1 MKDSEFIELL
11 NLYLDHEI
19 SAADAARLEAEVQS
33 NPQRH
38 KIYREYCQ
46 MQKACQLLAADFQPE
61 AERAPRARAIAPK
74 QAWFFSRGTG
84 AFAVGALAAAA
95 CVALIFTGRN
105 PVAKTGEPAQGFA
118 RDSRAPLSAG
128 LPTASAPAAAS
139 KTARP
144 SYATVSVASRMEPA
158 RAMFGSDSKLPI
170 ESNRAGGT
178 LTLAT
183 ASSPQFDWMR
193 AVQIA
198 PLPRPVPV
206 EELRF
211 EHRPVNLRPDG
222 RALGN
227 SATAPADVEM
237 AAFRFVK

>member
-38 KIYREYCQ
+38 RIYREYCQ
-46 MQKACQLLAADFQPE
+46 MQKACQLLAKDFQPE
-61 AERAPRARAIAPK
+61 EASVFRARTMVPK
-74 QAWFFSRGTG
+74 QAWFLSRGTG

-95 CVALIFTGRN
+95 CVAFIFIGRN
-105 PVAKTGEPAQGFA
+105 PAAKPETSRGFVQYSKAPVSVGVPTGS
-118 RDSRAPLSAG
+118 D
-128 LPTASAPAAAS
+128 AAAA
-139 KTARP
+139 K
-144 SYATVSVASRMEPA
+144 EPA
-158 RAMFGSDSKLPI
+158 RASFQTVSVSERREPSRVVFGGNSRLPI
-170 ESNRAGGT
+170 EPHRAGGT

-198 PLPRPVPV
+198 PIPQPVPV
-206 EELRF
+206 EELKF
-211 EHRPVNLRPDG
+211 EHRPVNLRPES
-222 RALGN
+222 RALGSN
-227 SATAPADVEM
+227 PSLQTDVEM